1 VHLAAGSEVDFDR
14 IGPRAR
20 VLIGAATG
28 QLTELIVTF
37 VSDDRHDAAR
47 ETAG

>member
-1 VHLAAGSEVDFDR
+1 M
-14 IGPRAR
+14 
-20 VLIGAATG
+20 LIGAATG

-37 VSDDRHDAAR
+37 VNDDRHDAAG